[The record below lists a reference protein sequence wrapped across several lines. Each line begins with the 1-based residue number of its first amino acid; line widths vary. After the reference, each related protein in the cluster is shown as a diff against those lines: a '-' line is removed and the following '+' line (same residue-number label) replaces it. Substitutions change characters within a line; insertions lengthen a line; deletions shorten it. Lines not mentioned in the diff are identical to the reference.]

1 MGRQYYVYMMTNR
14 HNNVLYT
21 GVTNDLLRR
30 AHEHRSG
37 EFDGFTSKYKINK
50 LVYFEVYENVTDAIV
65 REKQIKDGP
74 HKKKLRLIDGMNED
88 WMDLTYCI

>member
-74 HKKKLRLIDGMNED
+74 RKKKLRLIDGMNED